1 MIQFLAFSCD
11 NVYCG
16 FLNTINQFCFI
27 KMVNFYLLSD
37 KVHFETP
44 SCFQFPPFEYVLCV
58 WNLKLTAVFTWHE
71 DCVDGISSPS
81 LDMSNSVV
89 IEISFCGPHCYRSV
103 VAFAMAFR
111 KYYTRNSLSTD
122 IMSLIELRRISAI
135 FVHECQFS
143 YFVVCVS
150 CDKMRCICILCF
162 RNQKF
167 QASAPS
173 SIEYDYEYH

>member
-1 MIQFLAFSCD
+1 MWFSEHNKSVLLHKNGQLLFAVRQSPFWNTLLLSISSIRICPLCVKLKID
-11 NVYCG
+11 CG
-16 FLNTINQFCFI
+16 F
-27 KMVNFYLLSD
+27 S
-37 KVHFETP
+37 
-44 SCFQFPPFEYVLCV
+44 
-58 WNLKLTAVFTWHE
+58 WHE

-89 IEISFCGPHCYRSV
+89 MEISFCGPHCYRSV

-122 IMSLIELRRISAI
+122 ITSLIELRRISAI